1 MAIHEL
7 RIHGVGG
14 SPGERLLG
22 LGHPDQAVVVG
33 EGLRTVFLARRSDRC
48 IEGYDWGALT
58 SGSPWQPL
66 WVLLLPFTLVNVA
79 GWAHPPFDRISPRRL
94 RLLRALVHASAALL
108 TASWTLWVG
117 IITIDHLGYQWL
129 GAQVAWPARL
139 AGVDPRVVGVAA
151 GVLATAGAMAGLWAV
166 ARSSTASFEHLRPD
180 TAILSESD
188 LPEHWGPDEDLTSP
202 AFFSHE
208 SSMNDRLAWHVG
220 VIAASLLALLAKMA
234 VTWGE
239 DRLLLGEV
247 FVLVG
252 AAQFAAILALA
263 VVCWTASRTANSS
276 ATPGSATPSSA
287 TPSSATPSSA
297 TPDGAPRWLPAA
309 AVTVAVA
316 LTNGSFAGATLLA
329 ARLHPDGRVPWGP
342 ELALMDSFVVA
353 LLLWVVAAVVWLL
366 RHRGAGEASELPA
379 RTSATGQEMDGVS
392 DASRRRVAATRGL
405 AAAGHDAARPL
416 AWFAALFLASSAV
429 LSVRRL
435 TLEGPPWTWLRA
447 PEDPGLL
454 MGAAAWLLPLLA
466 LGAVLLVWRAARFPA
481 LRRGVGILW
490 DVLTFWPRRYHPL
503 AVRPYTERAVPEFQA
518 RIRHLVASDDGL
530 LLSAHSQGTVIAFA
544 ALAALDDEQVQRV
557 GLLTY
562 GSPLRTLYGRIFPAY
577 LGDATLTSMR
587 ARLAAGP
594 AGWHNLWRRTDPIGG
609 PVLGPDQ
616 PGVDIECSDPATE
629 PGSTDLPESDPDPEP
644 LRRAWVEL
652 RGHSYYYRERAYK
665 TSVAQL
671 RAALARLG

>member
-22 LGHPDQAVVVG
+22 LGHPDHAVVVA
-33 EGLRTVFLARRSDRC
+33 EGLRTVFLARRSDRR

-58 SGSPWQPL
+58 SGSRWQPL

-79 GWAHPPFDRISPRRL
+79 GWAHPPFGRITAGRL
-94 RLLRALVHASAALL
+94 RLLRSLVHTSAALL
-108 TASWTLWVG
+108 TASWTLWIG
-117 IITIDHLGYQWL
+117 IITIDHLGYQWF
-129 GAQVAWPARL
+129 GRQVTWPAGL
-139 AGVDPRVVGVAA
+139 AAVDPRIVGVTA
-151 GVLATAGAMAGLWAV
+151 GVLATTAAMAGLWAV
-166 ARSSTASFEHLRPD
+166 AKSSAASFEHLRPD
-180 TAILSESD
+180 TAVLSD
-188 LPEHWGPDEDLTSP
+188 DGLAEHWDAEEDLTSP

-208 SSMNDRLAWHVG
+208 ASMNERLAWHVG
-220 VIAASLLALLAKMA
+220 VIAASLLALLAKLA
-234 VTWGE
+234 VSWGE
-239 DRLLLGEV
+239 ERLLLGEV
-247 FVLVG
+247 FVPVG
-252 AAQFAAILALA
+252 AAQFAVILALA
-263 VVCWTASRTANSS
+263 VVCWTSDRSTTTS
-276 ATPGSATPSSA
+276 AAPR
-287 TPSSATPSSA
+287 
-297 TPDGAPRWLPAA
+297 DVPRWLPAA

-329 ARLHPDGRVPWGP
+329 ARLHEGGRTPWGP
-342 ELALMDSFVVA
+342 ELALMDAFVVA
-353 LLLWVVAAVVWLL
+353 VLLWLVAVGVWLL
-366 RHRGAGEASELPA
+366 RHRGAGDASELPT
-379 RTSATGQEMDGVS
+379 RTSGTGQELDGVS
-392 DASRRRVAATRGL
+392 DTWRRRVATMRGL

-416 AWFAALFLASSAV
+416 AWFAALFLAASAV

-435 TLEGPPWTWLRA
+435 TLEGAPWSWLRTPQDA
-447 PEDPGLL
+447 GIL
-454 MGAAAWLLPLLA
+454 MGVATWLLPLLA
-466 LGAVLLVWRAARFPA
+466 LGAVLLVWRAARYPA

-544 ALAALDDEQVQRV
+544 ALAALDDEHVRRV

-577 LGDATLTSMR
+577 LGDEAITSMQ

-594 AGWHNLWRRTDPIGG
+594 AGWRNLWRRTDPIGG
-609 PVLGPDQ
+609 PVLGSDR
-616 PGVDIECSDPATE
+616 PGVDIECPDPATE
-629 PGSTDLPESDPDPEP
+629 PASTELPQSDPDPEP

-652 RGHSYYYRERAYK
+652 RGHSYYYRERHYK

-671 RAALARLG
+671 RAALAQVG